1 MSKVNCFNPKS
12 ASGSDGYI
20 NYKMSGGDNLGSGG
34 GLGCGLFGWGMPID
48 FNVLKINGVLP
59 TTVEVF
65 IGCKV
70 GDIIELMGK
79 EWKIEDVI
87 F

>member
-1 MSKVNCFNPKS
+1 MGISTTKCQEEIIWVQVVDRD
-12 ASGSDGYI
+12 AV
-20 NYKMSGGDNLGSGG
+20 
-34 GLGCGLFGWGMPID
+34 LFGWSMPID

-65 IGCKV
+65 TGCKV

>member
-1 MSKVNCFNPKS
+1 MDMKRLMTIGKRKWMSKVNCFNPKS
-12 ASGSDGYI
+12 TSGP
-20 NYKMSGGDNLGSGG
+20 
-34 GLGCGLFGWGMPID
+34 GCGLFGWSMPID

-65 IGCKV
+65 TGCKV